1 VIGPGKPSSSAKSKS
16 NSAERIEYYST
27 QVEQEQADVIG
38 PGKPSSSAKSKSRG
52 SSDATKPLRKLAD
65 APTNW
70 PSAGAIEISGLSMRY
85 RKDTPL
91 ALHGVSL
98 SIRAGARVGVVGR
111 TGSGKSS
118 LLLSL
123 LRIVE
128 PERDAQGRGPIKIDG
143 VDTASIALKTLRSAI
158 SVLPQN
164 PVILSGTVRS
174 NLDPFGLLS
183 DEQINEALRKVELA
197 GKVSVMSDVAEY
209 GENLS
214 QGERQLLIMAKATL
228 SKSRTYRPL
237 RRGVQQ
243 PRLGHRRACPAH
255 DPRVVHGQHPHQQRK
270 LRNSRAWTSAI
281 TTSAMK
287 APGRSRR

>member
-1 VIGPGKPSSSAKSKS
+1 
-16 NSAERIEYYST
+16 
-27 QVEQEQADVIG
+27 
-38 PGKPSSSAKSKSRG
+38 
-52 SSDATKPLRKLAD
+52 
-65 APTNW
+65 
-70 PSAGAIEISGLSMRY
+70 MRY

-174 NLDPFGLLS
+174 NLDPFGLFS

-197 GKVSVMSDVAEY
+197 GKVSVTSDVAEY

-228 SKSRTYRPL
+228 SKSRIVLFDEASSSLDSATDALVQRMIRESFTDSTLISIAHRLSTIIDGDKIIVMDKGLAVEFASPATLLADPASKLSGMLHELGPDMAAGL
-237 RRGVQQ
+237 REAANGAA
-243 PRLGHRRACPAH
+243 LKRRSTA
-255 DPRVVHGQHPHQQRK
+255 R
-270 LRNSRAWTSAI
+270 
-281 TTSAMK
+281 
-287 APGRSRR
+287 